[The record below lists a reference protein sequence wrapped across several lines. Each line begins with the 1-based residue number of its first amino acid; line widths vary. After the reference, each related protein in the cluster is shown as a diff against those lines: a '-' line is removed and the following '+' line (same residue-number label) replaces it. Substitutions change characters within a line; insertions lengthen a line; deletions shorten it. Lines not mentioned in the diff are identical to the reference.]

1 MTDVASPPKITS
13 TEIQAEDEVP
23 HGEPVRF
30 IHKLIFRDTESG
42 ITKDE
47 TLEAMKARVEQ
58 MEREAAQ
65 LRDMQA
71 GGYTHVPSP
80 TPVPQATAGTTA
92 TSDGDAMET
101 EEEKE
106 AADSR
111 SVYVGNVD
119 YGATPEEI
127 QAHFQ
132 SCGTINRVTIL
143 CDKFTGHPKGYA
155 YVEFAEPTHVQ
166 HAVVLNDSMFRGRLI
181 KVNILNE
188 NLMGAYCFTPSTSS
202 TQIMNG
208 VSCFRR
214 LLSTAV
220 STTYPFSSNAILPPA
235 PIPNPT
241 PSLLKGKGLMAQLY
255 KTLPSAGTQK
265 LLVTLFSR
273 RHPGRLLPGSILTVT
288 STHAPTTFTGVLLAI
303 RRRGPGTSFVL
314 RNVIQRTGVEMR
326 FFVGSPHLK
335 DIQVVQKASRGAGRS
350 GRGGLR
356 RAKLFYLR
364 DSPEKMSQI
373 SAGMRG

>member
-1 MTDVASPPKITS
+1 MADVASLPKPV
-13 TEIQAEDEVP
+13 ANDVPADDEVP
-23 HGEPVRF
+23 AGEPVRSYLYAWLA
-30 IHKLIFRDTESG
+30 KSNLIQ
-42 ITKDE
+42 DE

-71 GGYTHVPSP
+71 GGYTHAASP
-80 TPVPQATAGTTA
+80 TPAAAATTGTA
-92 TSDGDAMET
+92 TVQEGDAMET

-106 AADSR
+106 AADMR

-181 KVNILNE
+181 KALIVVE
-188 NLMGAYCFTPSTSS
+188 VVVVVATEEDTEGEGTDTSR
-202 TQIMNG
+202 TVHG
-208 VSCFRR
+208 EVSE
-214 LLSTAV
+214 
-220 STTYPFSSNAILPPA
+220 
-235 PIPNPT
+235 PT
-241 PSLLKGKGLMAQLY
+241 PSLLKGKGLMAHLY
-255 KTLPSAGTQK
+255 KTLPVEGTQK
-265 LLVTLFSR
+265 LLTTLFSR
-273 RHPGRLLPGSILTVT
+273 RHPDRLLPGSVVTVT

-303 RRRGPGTSFVL
+303 RRRGPATSFLL
-314 RNVIQRTGVEMR
+314 RNVIQRTGVEMQ
-326 FFVGSPHLK
+326 FFVNSPHLK
-335 DIQVVQKASRGAGRS
+335 DIQVIQKA
-350 GRGGLR
+350 GGGGGKEGKRMR
-356 RAKLFYLR
+356 RAKLYYLR
-364 DSPEKMSQI
+364 HSPEKMSQI
-373 SAGMRG
+373 SASMRG